1 MPRPGSIIDELEQHF
16 DELRKEFSTLAG
28 EGIGFVRSLATPA
41 VDIVDEDTQ
50 YVITVELPGVRKED
64 MKLEIEPNAVRIQAS
79 RTRETKDTN
88 KRFLRRERTEEHYQ
102 RTLALPDEV
111 SADGAR
117 AQFRDGILHIT
128 VPKATPEKR
137 RAKPV
142 DIDG

>member
-1 MPRPGSIIDELEQHF
+1 MARTGSIIDELEQRF

-28 EGIGFVRSLATPA
+28 EGIGFVRALATPP

-50 YVITVELPGVRKED
+50 YVVSVELPGVRKED
-64 MKLEIEPNAVRIQAS
+64 VKLEVEPNAVRIQAS
-79 RTRETKDTN
+79 RVRETEETK

-117 AQFRDGILHIT
+117 AQFRDGILPVTIHKT
-128 VPKATPEKR
+128 APEER
-137 RAKPV
+137 RAKQV
-142 DIDG
+142 DIDS